1 MMESHVFENVWDALA
16 DTPEEAANLTMRSS
30 LLIAIEQKV
39 KSWGVTQSVAA
50 LRLGLTQP
58 RLNDLMKNKINNF
71 SLDSLIVIAGKAD
84 LDVQLSIAEK
94 KLAA

>member
-1 MMESHVFENVWDALA
+1 MESQVFENVWDALA

-39 KSWGVTQSVAA
+39 KSWGVTQSAA
-50 LRLGLTQP
+50 AQRLGLTQP
-58 RLNDLMKNKINNF
+58 RLNDLLKNKINNF

>member
-1 MMESHVFENVWDALA
+1 MESQVFENVWDALA
-16 DTPEEAANLTMRSS
+16 DSHEEAANLTMRSS

-39 KSWGVTQSVAA
+39 KGWHMTQSAAA

-58 RLNDLMKNKINNF
+58 RLNDLLKNKINNF
-71 SLDSLIVIAGKAD
+71 SLDSLIVIAGKAG